1 MTANTANYPHRA
13 IGHRNADR
21 THTDHTINN
30 TNSMTSLPTS
40 QPVQSSAALSTTQ
53 SKISSKTLFNK
64 RPKQRQKPAS
74 PPPNLPQQ
82 KNVLASN
89 ASWRFWLMLMMLISL
104 CVWSSWTLIAQEWTR
119 PLGELFIPSSQLDIA
134 SMATQLHLVAT
145 SIVALLAGG
154 LLGVVSILL
163 QQLVKNPLASDTT
176 LGVGVGAQLAMLIVT
191 LFLPSLAIYGGI
203 YVAFVGAI
211 ISMGLVFALSAPSRF
226 NPLILILA
234 GLVVNILLA
243 AVANVLVLFFAER
256 SNGMLSWAAGFLA
269 QNSWHTSVMLAITA
283 MVMTVVCLPL
293 LKPLTLMSLDDMQA
307 KRLGVPINAIR
318 AIVVLI
324 VAIVTAL
331 VVSEVGLIGFIGLG
345 AASLVNALG
354 VSSISKRL
362 VAAFCLGALLLW
374 LTSNLALLLE
384 PILSMQIPAGAMTGI
399 LGAPL
404 IIWLILRQRHERI
417 ETVTP
422 MLTGTHTPVVLWR
435 WGVGVMVMI
444 VLACLFVQDLSGWG
458 LSTEWAITQQYRL
471 PRSLSAAATGL
482 MLAVAG
488 VLLQTLTRNPMASPE
503 VLGVSSGAALGV
515 ILGFLLLPSLG
526 LSAGSGTLLM
536 SGLTGAIAVLL
547 LIVWLARRVSSG
559 YLLLVGIGIAA
570 MMDGVMHMVKLSGDP
585 RLEAMLSWLSG
596 TTYSAQPSTVWYL
609 IGIALVL
616 FVLSLLF
623 IKPLR
628 VLGLG
633 SGVARTL
640 GVAVT
645 PVTIALLALVAA
657 LSTVSTLAVGPLS
670 FIGLMVPHLATSLGA
685 VRLER
690 QLPLAA
696 LLGAGVMVLADWI
709 GRYVLFPYELPAGTI
724 AAIIGGAYFL
734 WLIRKV
740 PVAVS
745 R

>member
-1 MTANTANYPHRA
+1 MTINTAA
-13 IGHRNADR
+13 Q
-21 THTDHTINN
+21 THHSHTNNITDYVKP
-30 TNSMTSLPTS
+30 MTSLAASQSPTLKKPS
-40 QPVQSSAALSTTQ
+40 EQH
-53 SKISSKTLFNK
+53 SKLM
-64 RPKQRQKPAS
+64 QKPPNPAPKLPRKS
-74 PPPNLPQQ
+74 PS
-82 KNVLASN
+82 VFADT
-89 ASWRFWLMLMMLISL
+89 WRIWAVMIILVILS
-104 CVWSSWTLIAQEWTR
+104 VWSTWLLINQEWTR
-119 PLGELFIPSSQLDIA
+119 PLSDLFIPSSQLDII
-134 SMATQLHLVAT
+134 SLATQLHIVAT

-191 LFLPSLAIYGGI
+191 LFLPSLAIYGGL
-203 YVAFVGAI
+203 YVAFVGAL
-211 ISMGLVFALSAPSRF
+211 ISMGLVFVLSAPSRF

-243 AVANVLVLFFAER
+243 AIANVLVLFFAER

-269 QNSWHTSVMLAITA
+269 QNSWHTSTMLAITA
-283 MVMTVVCLPL
+283 VVMAVVCLPL
-293 LKPLTLMSLDDMQA
+293 LKPLTLMSLDDSQA
-307 KRLGVPINAIR
+307 KRLGVPINGIR
-318 AIVVLI
+318 ALVVLI
-324 VAIVTAL
+324 VAVVTAL

-354 VSSISKRL
+354 VASISKRL
-362 VAAFCLGALLLW
+362 LAAFVLGALLLW
-374 LTSNLALLLE
+374 LTSNVALLLE
-384 PILSMQIPAGAMTGI
+384 PILNMQIPAGAMTGI

-404 IIWLILRQRHERI
+404 IIWLILRQRRERI

-422 MLTGTHTPVVLWR
+422 MLTGKHAPVAWWR
-435 WGVGVMVMI
+435 WGIGVVMI
-444 VLACLFVQDLSGWG
+444 IMLACVFVQDVSGWG
-458 LSTEWAITQQYRL
+458 LSTDWAITQQYRL

-482 MLAVAG
+482 MLAIAG

-526 LSAGSGTLLM
+526 LSAGSGTLLI
-536 SGLTGAIAVLL
+536 SGLSGAMAVLL
-547 LIVWLARRVSSG
+547 LVIWLARKVSSG

-609 IGIALVL
+609 IGIALIL
-616 FVLSLLF
+616 FTLSLLL

-633 SGVARTL
+633 TGVARNL

-657 LSTVSTLAVGPLS
+657 LSTASTLAVGPLS

-696 LLGAGVMVLADWI
+696 LLGAGVMVIADWI
-709 GRYVLFPYELPAGTI
+709 GRYVIFPYELPAGTI

-745 R
+745 G

>member
-1 MTANTANYPHRA
+1 MSA
-13 IGHRNADR
+13 NAD
-21 THTDHTINN
+21 THNNHNNHINN
-30 TNSMTSLPTS
+30 NTDSAHTMTSASEIVTTPKPLSSSSSLTS
-40 QPVQSSAALSTTQ
+40 SKQSSLPPNQPNPQTSVFASMSWRLWVMLIGLAALS
-53 SKISSKTLFNK
+53 L
-64 RPKQRQKPAS
+64 
-74 PPPNLPQQ
+74 
-82 KNVLASN
+82 
-89 ASWRFWLMLMMLISL
+89 
-104 CVWSSWTLIAQEWTR
+104 WSSWVLLDQQWTG
-119 PLGELFIPSSQLDIA
+119 PISDLLLPSAQLDIA

-191 LFLPSLAIYGGI
+191 LFLPSLAIYGGL
-203 YVAFVGAI
+203 YVAFVGAL

-269 QNSWHTSVMLAITA
+269 QNSWHTSTMLAITA
-283 MVMTVVCLPL
+283 VVMALVCLPL
-293 LKPLTLMSLDDMQA
+293 LKPLTLMSLDDLQA
-307 KRLGVPINAIR
+307 KRLGVPINGIR
-318 AIVVLI
+318 ALVVLI
-324 VAIVTAL
+324 VATVTAL
-331 VVSEVGLIGFIGLG
+331 VISEVGLIGFIGLG

-354 VSSISKRL
+354 ISSISKRL
-362 VAAFCLGALLLW
+362 AAAFALGALLLW
-374 LTSNLALLLE
+374 LTSNVALLLE
-384 PILSMQIPAGAMTGI
+384 PILDMQIPAGALTGI

-404 IIWLILRQRHERI
+404 IIWLILRQRRERI

-422 MLTGTHTPVVLWR
+422 MLTGKHTSIAFWR
-435 WGVGVMVMI
+435 WGIGVLALIM
-444 VLACLFVQDLSGWG
+444 LACLFVQDVNGWG
-458 LSTEWAITQQYRL
+458 LSTDWVITQQYRL

-482 MLAVAG
+482 MLAIAG

-526 LSAGSGTLLM
+526 LSAGAGTLLI
-536 SGLTGAIAVLL
+536 SGLSGAMAVLL
-547 LIVWLARRVSSG
+547 LIIWLARKVSSG

-609 IGIALVL
+609 IAIALIL
-616 FVLSLLF
+616 FALSLLI

-633 SGVARTL
+633 TGIARNL

-645 PVTIALLALVAA
+645 PVTLALLVLVAA
-657 LSTVSTLAVGPLS
+657 LSTASTLAVGPLS

-696 LLGAGVMVLADWI
+696 LLGAGMMVIADWI
-709 GRYVLFPYELPAGTI
+709 GRYVIFPYELPAGTI
-724 AAIIGGAYFL
+724 AAIIGGGYFL

>member
-1 MTANTANYPHRA
+1 MTVNTTNHPHRTTD
-13 IGHRNADR
+13 HCNADY
-21 THTDHTINN
+21 TNTDNTISN

-40 QPVQSSAALSTTQ
+40 QPVQSSAALSTTL
-53 SKISSKTLFNK
+53 SKTHSNK
-64 RPKQRQKPAS
+64 RSNQRGQSDS
-74 PPPNLPQQ
+74 PPPNLPRQ

-89 ASWRFWLMLMMLISL
+89 ASWRFWLMLIMLISL
-104 CVWSSWTLIAQEWTR
+104 CVWSGWALIAQEWTR
-119 PLGELFIPSSQLDIA
+119 PISELFLPSSQLDIA
-134 SMATQLHLVAT
+134 SMATQLHIVAT

-269 QNSWHTSVMLAITA
+269 QNSWHTSVMLAMTA
-283 MVMTVVCLPL
+283 IVMTVLCLPL

-307 KRLGVPINAIR
+307 KRLGVPINGIR

-384 PILSMQIPAGAMTGI
+384 PILGMQIPAGAMTGI

-444 VLACLFVQDLSGWG
+444 VLACLFIQDLSGWG

-515 ILGFLLLPSLG
+515 ILGFLVLPSLG
-526 LSAGSGTLLM
+526 LSAGSGTLLI
-536 SGLTGAIAVLL
+536 SGLSGAIAVLL
-547 LIVWLARRVSSG
+547 LIIWLARRVSSG

-585 RLEAMLSWLSG
+585 RLQAMLSWLSG
-596 TTYSAQPSTVWYL
+596 TTYSAQSSTVWYL

-616 FVLSLLF
+616 FVLSLLL

-685 VRLER
+685 VKLER

-709 GRYVLFPYELPAGTI
+709 GRYVIFPYELPAGTV

-740 PVAVS
+740 PIAVS

>member
-1 MTANTANYPHRA
+1 MTINTAA
-13 IGHRNADR
+13 Q
-21 THTDHTINN
+21 THHSHTNNITDYVKP
-30 TNSMTSLPTS
+30 MTSLAASQSPTLKKPS
-40 QPVQSSAALSTTQ
+40 EQH
-53 SKISSKTLFNK
+53 SKLM
-64 RPKQRQKPAS
+64 QKPPNPAPKLPRKS
-74 PPPNLPQQ
+74 PS
-82 KNVLASN
+82 VFADT
-89 ASWRFWLMLMMLISL
+89 WRIWAVMIILVILS
-104 CVWSSWTLIAQEWTR
+104 VWSTWLLINQEWTR
-119 PLGELFIPSSQLDIA
+119 PLSDLFIPSSQLDII
-134 SMATQLHLVAT
+134 SLATQLHIVAT

-191 LFLPSLAIYGGI
+191 LFLPSLAIYGGL
-203 YVAFVGAI
+203 YVAFVGAL
-211 ISMGLVFALSAPSRF
+211 ISMGLVFVLSAPSRF

-269 QNSWHTSVMLAITA
+269 QNSWHTSTMLAITA
-283 MVMTVVCLPL
+283 VVMAVVCLPL
-293 LKPLTLMSLDDMQA
+293 LKPLTLMSLDDSQA
-307 KRLGVPINAIR
+307 KRLGVPINGIR
-318 AIVVLI
+318 ALVVLI
-324 VAIVTAL
+324 VAVVTAL

-354 VSSISKRL
+354 VASISKRL
-362 VAAFCLGALLLW
+362 LAAFVLGALLLW
-374 LTSNLALLLE
+374 LTSNVALLLE
-384 PILSMQIPAGAMTGI
+384 PILNMQIPAGAMTGI

-404 IIWLILRQRHERI
+404 IIWLILRQRRERI

-422 MLTGTHTPVVLWR
+422 MLTGKHAPVAWWR
-435 WGVGVMVMI
+435 WGLGVVMI
-444 VLACLFVQDLSGWG
+444 IIVACVFVQDVSGWG
-458 LSTEWAITQQYRL
+458 LSTDWAITQQYRL

-482 MLAVAG
+482 MLAIAG

-526 LSAGSGTLLM
+526 LSAGAGTLLI
-536 SGLTGAIAVLL
+536 SGLSGAMAVLL
-547 LIVWLARRVSSG
+547 LVIWLARKVSSG

-609 IGIALVL
+609 IGIALIL
-616 FVLSLLF
+616 FALSLLL

-633 SGVARTL
+633 TGVARNL

-645 PVTIALLALVAA
+645 PVTLALLVLVAA
-657 LSTVSTLAVGPLS
+657 LSTASTLAVGPLS

-696 LLGAGVMVLADWI
+696 LLGAGVMVIADWI
-709 GRYVLFPYELPAGTI
+709 GRYVIFPYELPAGTI

-745 R
+745 E

>member
-1 MTANTANYPHRA
+1 MIIHTNHTSSASNTHSANSLSSTSSSHTATVMSSSPKPPPH
-13 IGHRNADR
+13 
-21 THTDHTINN
+21 
-30 TNSMTSLPTS
+30 PS
-40 QPVQSSAALSTTQ
+40 QPPSSVV
-53 SKISSKTLFNK
+53 SS
-64 RPKQRQKPAS
+64 
-74 PPPNLPQQ
+74 
-82 KNVLASN
+82 
-89 ASWRFWLMLMMLISL
+89 ASWRLWVIFIGLVVLSACSGWALLER
-104 CVWSSWTLIAQEWTR
+104 EWTR
-119 PLGELFIPSSQLDIA
+119 PLSELFLPSLQLDIA

-145 SIVALLAGG
+145 SVVALLAGG

-176 LGVGVGAQLAMLIVT
+176 LGVGIGAQLAMLIVT
-191 LFLPSLAIYGGI
+191 LFLPSLAIYGGL

-211 ISMGLVFALSAPSRF
+211 MSMGLVFALSAPSRF

-269 QNSWHTSVMLAITA
+269 QSSWDSSRALMTTATLAAIA
-283 MVMTVVCLPL
+283 CLPL
-293 LKPLTLMSLDDMQA
+293 LKPLTLMSLDDSQA
-307 KRLGVPINAIR
+307 KRLGVPINGIR
-318 AIVVLI
+318 ALVVVI
-324 VAIVTAL
+324 VAVVTAL
-331 VVSEVGLIGFIGLG
+331 VISEVGLIGFIGLG

-354 VSSISKRL
+354 ISSIGKRL
-362 VAAFCLGALLLW
+362 VTAFGLGALLLL
-374 LTSNLALLLE
+374 LTSNVALLLE
-384 PILSMQIPAGAMTGI
+384 PILGMQIPAGAMTGI

-404 IIWLILRQRHERI
+404 IIWLILRQRRDRI

-422 MLTGTHTPVVLWR
+422 MMSGQNKTVVFWR
-435 WGVGVMVMI
+435 WSVGVIITIM
-444 VLACLFVQDLSGWG
+444 LACLFVQDINGWG
-458 LSTEWAITQQYRL
+458 ISTDWALTQQYRL

-526 LSAGSGTLLM
+526 LSAGAGTLLI
-536 SGLTGAIAVLL
+536 SGLSGAMAVLL
-547 LIVWLARRVSSG
+547 LIMWLARRVSSG

-609 IGIALVL
+609 MGIALIL
-616 FVLSLLF
+616 LVLSLL
-623 IKPLR
+623 IVKPLR

-633 SGVARTL
+633 TGVARNL

-645 PVTIALLALVAA
+645 PVTLSLLALVAA
-657 LSTVSTLAVGPLS
+657 LSTASTLAVGPLS

-685 VRLER
+685 VKLER
-690 QLPLAA
+690 QLLLAA
-696 LLGAGVMVLADWI
+696 LLGAGVMVMADWI
-709 GRYVLFPYELPAGTI
+709 GRYVMFPYELPAGTV
-724 AAIIGGAYFL
+724 AAIIGGGYFL

-740 PVAVS
+740 PTTPNG
-745 R
+745 

>member
-1 MTANTANYPHRA
+1 MTVNTSNHT
-13 IGHRNADR
+13 HNA
-21 THTDHTINN
+21 TSINN
-30 TNSMTSLPTS
+30 TYADTTNNANSMTSLSSQSVSSSETS
-40 QPVQSSAALSTTQ
+40 
-53 SKISSKTLFNK
+53 SKISSRTLSK
-64 RPKQRQKPAS
+64 SGSKQNQKPAS
-74 PPPNLPQQ
+74 PTPPQQ
-82 KNVLASN
+82 KKALFSAT
-89 ASWRFWLMLMMLISL
+89 SWRLWAMLILLIGLSI
-104 CVWSSWTLIAQEWTR
+104 WSGWALIAQEWTR
-119 PLGELFIPSSQLDIA
+119 PISDLFLPSSQLDIA

-176 LGVGVGAQLAMLIVT
+176 LGVGVGAQLAILIVT

-211 ISMGLVFALSAPSRF
+211 ISMGLVFALSVPSRF

-269 QNSWHTSVMLAITA
+269 QNSWHTSAILAMTA
-283 MVMTVVCLPL
+283 VVMTVVCLPL

-307 KRLGVPINAIR
+307 KRLGVPINGIR

-354 VSSISKRL
+354 ISSISKRL

-374 LTSNLALLLE
+374 LTSNVALLLE

-404 IIWLILRQRHERI
+404 IIWLILRQRRERI

-435 WGVGVMVMI
+435 WDIGVVVMI
-444 VLACLFVQDLSGWG
+444 LFACLFVQDLSGWG
-458 LSTEWAITQQYRL
+458 LSTDWAITQQYRL

-526 LSAGSGTLLM
+526 LSAGSGTLLV
-536 SGLTGAIAVLL
+536 SGLSGAIAVLL
-547 LIVWLARRVSSG
+547 LIIWLARRVSSG

-570 MMDGVMHMVKLSGDP
+570 MMDGVMHMVKLSGAP

-616 FVLSLLF
+616 FILSLLL

-633 SGVARTL
+633 SGVARNL

-657 LSTVSTLAVGPLS
+657 LSTASTLAVGPLS

-709 GRYVLFPYELPAGTI
+709 GRYVIFPYELPAGTV
-724 AAIIGGAYFL
+724 AAIIGGGYFL

-740 PVAVS
+740 PVTVS

>member
-1 MTANTANYPHRA
+1 MTTNTAAQTRHPHA
-13 IGHRNADR
+13 
-21 THTDHTINN
+21 NN
-30 TNSMTSLPTS
+30 TTDYVKPMTSLAASQSPTLKA
-40 QPVQSSAALSTTQ
+40 SSEQ
-53 SKISSKTLFNK
+53 HSKLA
-64 RPKQRQKPAS
+64 QKPPNPAPN
-74 PPPNLPQQ
+74 PPRQQ
-82 KNVLASN
+82 PAVFADTWRIWAVMIILVVLS
-89 ASWRFWLMLMMLISL
+89 
-104 CVWSSWTLIAQEWTR
+104 VWSTWALIAQEWTR
-119 PLGELFIPSSQLDIA
+119 PISDLFIPSSQLDII
-134 SMATQLHLVAT
+134 SLATQLHIVAT

-191 LFLPSLAIYGGI
+191 LFLPSLAIYGGL
-203 YVAFVGAI
+203 YVAFVGAL
-211 ISMGLVFALSAPSRF
+211 ISMGLVFVLSAPSRF

-269 QNSWHTSVMLAITA
+269 QNSWHTSTMLAITA
-283 MVMTVVCLPL
+283 VVMVVVCLPL
-293 LKPLTLMSLDDMQA
+293 LKPLTLMSLDDSQA
-307 KRLGVPINAIR
+307 KRLGVPINGIR
-318 AIVVLI
+318 ALVVLI
-324 VAIVTAL
+324 VAVVTAL

-354 VSSISKRL
+354 VASISKRL
-362 VAAFCLGALLLW
+362 LAAFVLGALLLW
-374 LTSNLALLLE
+374 LTSNVALLLE
-384 PILSMQIPAGAMTGI
+384 PILNMQIPAGAMTGI

-404 IIWLILRQRHERI
+404 IIWLILRQRRERI

-422 MLTGTHTPVVLWR
+422 MLTGKHAPVAWWR
-435 WGVGVMVMI
+435 WGIGVVMI
-444 VLACLFVQDLSGWG
+444 IMLACVFVQDVSGWG
-458 LSTEWAITQQYRL
+458 LSTDWAITQQYRL

-482 MLAVAG
+482 MLAIAG

-526 LSAGSGTLLM
+526 LSAGAGTLLI
-536 SGLTGAIAVLL
+536 SGLSGAMAVLL
-547 LIVWLARRVSSG
+547 LVIWLARKVSSG

-609 IGIALVL
+609 IGIALIL
-616 FVLSLLF
+616 FALSLLL

-633 SGVARTL
+633 TGVARNL

-645 PVTIALLALVAA
+645 PVTLALLVLVAA
-657 LSTVSTLAVGPLS
+657 LSTASTLAVGPLS

-696 LLGAGVMVLADWI
+696 LLGAGVMVIADWI
-709 GRYVLFPYELPAGTI
+709 GRYVIFPYELPAGTI

-745 R
+745 G

>member
-1 MTANTANYPHRA
+1 MTIHTNHASSASNTSSANSLSSTSSSHTA
-13 IGHRNADR
+13 
-21 THTDHTINN
+21 TV
-30 TNSMTSLPTS
+30 MTSSPKPPPHPS
-40 QPVQSSAALSTTQ
+40 QPPSSVV
-53 SKISSKTLFNK
+53 SS
-64 RPKQRQKPAS
+64 
-74 PPPNLPQQ
+74 
-82 KNVLASN
+82 
-89 ASWRFWLMLMMLISL
+89 ASWRLWVIFIGLVVLSACSGWALLER
-104 CVWSSWTLIAQEWTR
+104 EWTR
-119 PLGELFIPSSQLDIA
+119 PLSELFLPSLQLDIA

-145 SIVALLAGG
+145 SVVALLAGG

-176 LGVGVGAQLAMLIVT
+176 LGVGIGAQLAMLIVT
-191 LFLPSLAIYGGI
+191 LFLPSLAIYGGL

-211 ISMGLVFALSAPSRF
+211 MSMGLVFALSAPSRF

-269 QNSWHTSVMLAITA
+269 QSSWDSSRALMITA
-283 MVMTVVCLPL
+283 TLAAIACLPL
-293 LKPLTLMSLDDMQA
+293 LKPLTLMSLDDSQA
-307 KRLGVPINAIR
+307 KRLGVPINGIR
-318 AIVVLI
+318 ALVVVI
-324 VAIVTAL
+324 VAVVTAL
-331 VVSEVGLIGFIGLG
+331 VISEVGLIGFIGLG

-354 VSSISKRL
+354 ISSIGKRL
-362 VAAFCLGALLLW
+362 VTAFGLGALLLL
-374 LTSNLALLLE
+374 LTSNVALLLE
-384 PILSMQIPAGAMTGI
+384 PMLGMQIPAGAMTGI

-404 IIWLILRQRHERI
+404 IIWLILRQRRDRI
-417 ETVTP
+417 ETITP
-422 MLTGTHTPVVLWR
+422 MMSGQNKTVVFWR
-435 WGVGVMVMI
+435 WSVGVIITIM
-444 VLACLFVQDLSGWG
+444 LACLFVQDINGWG
-458 LSTEWAITQQYRL
+458 ISTDWALTQQYRL

-526 LSAGSGTLLM
+526 LSAGAGTLLI
-536 SGLTGAIAVLL
+536 SGLSGAMAVLL
-547 LIVWLARRVSSG
+547 LVIWLARRVSSG

-609 IGIALVL
+609 MGIALIL
-616 FVLSLLF
+616 LILSLL
-623 IKPLR
+623 IVKPLR

-633 SGVARTL
+633 TGVARNL

-645 PVTIALLALVAA
+645 PVTLSILALVAA
-657 LSTVSTLAVGPLS
+657 LSTASTLAVGPLS

-685 VRLER
+685 VKLER
-690 QLPLAA
+690 QLLLAA
-696 LLGAGVMVLADWI
+696 LLGAGVMVIADWI
-709 GRYVLFPYELPAGTI
+709 GRYVMFPYELPAGTV
-724 AAIIGGAYFL
+724 AAIIGGGYFL

-740 PVAVS
+740 PTIANG
-745 R
+745 

>member
-1 MTANTANYPHRA
+1 M
-13 IGHRNADR
+13 
-21 THTDHTINN
+21 
-30 TNSMTSLPTS
+30 
-40 QPVQSSAALSTTQ
+40 
-53 SKISSKTLFNK
+53 
-64 RPKQRQKPAS
+64 
-74 PPPNLPQQ
+74 
-82 KNVLASN
+82 
-89 ASWRFWLMLMMLISL
+89 
-104 CVWSSWTLIAQEWTR
+104 
-119 PLGELFIPSSQLDIA
+119 
-134 SMATQLHLVAT
+134 
-145 SIVALLAGG
+145 
-154 LLGVVSILL
+154 
-163 QQLVKNPLASDTT
+163 
-176 LGVGVGAQLAMLIVT
+176 
-191 LFLPSLAIYGGI
+191 AIYGGI

-226 NPLILILA
+226 NFLILILA

-283 MVMTVVCLPL
+283 IVMTVLCLPL

-307 KRLGVPINAIR
+307 KRLGVPINGIR

-444 VLACLFVQDLSGWG
+444 VLACLFVQDLSGRG
-458 LSTEWAITQQYRL
+458 LSTDWAITQQYRL

-515 ILGFLLLPSLG
+515 ILGFLVLPSLG
-526 LSAGSGTLLM
+526 LSAGSGTLLI
-536 SGLTGAIAVLL
+536 SGLSGAIAVLL
-547 LIVWLARRVSSG
+547 LIIWLARRVSSG

-585 RLEAMLSWLSG
+585 RLQAMLSWLSG

-616 FVLSLLF
+616 FVLSLLL

-685 VRLER
+685 VKLDR

-709 GRYVLFPYELPAGTI
+709 GRYVIFPYELPAGTV

-740 PVAVS
+740 PIAVS

>member
-1 MTANTANYPHRA
+1 MSIHTAEHPHNLPADNT
-13 IGHRNADR
+13 
-21 THTDHTINN
+21 TNN
-30 TNSMTSLPTS
+30 VDSMSSLSSPSLSKPLKNTKNLTNPLPPSPESPRPDASTSSGLWRLWSMFIVLL
-40 QPVQSSAALSTTQ
+40 ALS
-53 SKISSKTLFNK
+53 L
-64 RPKQRQKPAS
+64 
-74 PPPNLPQQ
+74 
-82 KNVLASN
+82 
-89 ASWRFWLMLMMLISL
+89 
-104 CVWSSWTLIAQEWTR
+104 WSGWTLIAQEWTR
-119 PLGELFIPSSQLDIA
+119 PIGDLLMPSSQLDIA

-145 SIVALLAGG
+145 SIVAILAGG

-269 QNSWHTSVMLAITA
+269 QNSWHTSTTLSITAVVML
-283 MVMTVVCLPL
+283 VVCLPL
-293 LKPLTLMSLDDMQA
+293 LKPLTLMSLDDLQA
-307 KRLGVPINAIR
+307 KRLGVPINSIR
-318 AIVVLI
+318 ALVVLL

-354 VSSISKRL
+354 ISSISKRL
-362 VAAFCLGALLLW
+362 VVAFVLGALLLW
-374 LTSNLALLLE
+374 LTSNVALLLE
-384 PILSMQIPAGAMTGI
+384 PILDMQIPAGAMTGI

-404 IIWLILRQRHERI
+404 IIWLILRQRREQI

-422 MLTGTHTPVVLWR
+422 MITGKDKPVVLWR
-435 WGVGVMVMI
+435 WGIGVVALI
-444 VLACLFVQDLSGWG
+444 ALACLFVQDINGWVF
-458 LSTEWAITQQYRL
+458 STDWAITQQYRL

-482 MLAVAG
+482 MLAIAG

-526 LSAGSGTLLM
+526 LSAGAGTLLI
-536 SGLTGAIAVLL
+536 SGLSGAMAVLL
-547 LIVWLARRVSSG
+547 LVIWLARRVSSG

-570 MMDGVMHMVKLSGDP
+570 MMDGVMHMVKISGDP

-609 IGIALVL
+609 IAIAFIL
-616 FVLSLLF
+616 FALSLLV

-628 VLGLG
+628 ILGLG
-633 SGVARTL
+633 TGVARNL
-640 GVAVT
+640 GVAVK
-645 PVTIALLALVAA
+645 PVTLALLVLVAA
-657 LSTVSTLAVGPLS
+657 LSTASTLAVGPLS

-685 VRLER
+685 IKIER

-696 LLGAGVMVLADWI
+696 LLGAGVMVIADWI
-709 GRYVLFPYELPAGTI
+709 GRYVIFPYELPAGTV

-740 PVAVS
+740 PVSAS
-745 R
+745 

>member
-1 MTANTANYPHRA
+1 MSIKTTDKTDNTV
-13 IGHRNADR
+13 AD
-21 THTDHTINN
+21 N
-30 TNSMTSLPTS
+30 TNNSIDATP
-40 QPVQSSAALSTTQ
+40 SSSHG
-53 SKISSKTLFNK
+53 SKKHGSKNLV
-64 RPKQRQKPAS
+64 AS
-74 PPPNLPQQ
+74 E
-82 KNVLASN
+82 
-89 ASWRFWLMLMMLISL
+89 SWRFWAMFIVLVLLSVWSGWVLIS
-104 CVWSSWTLIAQEWTR
+104 QEWTR
-119 PLGELFIPSSQLDIA
+119 PLADLLMPSSQLDIA
-134 SMATQLHLVAT
+134 SMAMQLHLVAT
-145 SIVALLAGG
+145 AVVALLAGG

-176 LGVGVGAQLAMLIVT
+176 LGVGVGAQLALLVVT

-211 ISMGLVFALSAPSRF
+211 MSMGLVFALSAPSRF

-243 AVANVLVLFFAER
+243 AVANVMILFFAER
-256 SNGMLSWAAGFLA
+256 SNGIFSWAAGFLS
-269 QNSWHTSVMLAITA
+269 QNSWHTSIALLIAAAVMA
-283 MVMTVVCLPL
+283 MVCLPL
-293 LKPLTLMSLDDMQA
+293 LKPLTLMSLDDAQA
-307 KRLGVPINAIR
+307 KRLGVPINGIR
-318 AIVVLI
+318 GLVVL
-324 VAIVTAL
+324 VAAVVTAL
-331 VVSEVGLIGFIGLG
+331 VVSEVGLIGFIGLA

-354 VSSISKRL
+354 ISAIGKRL
-362 VAAFCLGALLLW
+362 IVAFVLGALLLL
-374 LTSNLALLLE
+374 LTSNVALLLE
-384 PILSMQIPAGAMTGI
+384 PILNMQIPAGAMTGI

-404 IIWLILRQRHERI
+404 IIWLILRQRRERI
-417 ETVTP
+417 EAVTP
-422 MLTGTHTPVVLWR
+422 MVAGKDSNIALWR
-435 WGVGVMVMI
+435 WGVGVASI
-444 VLACLFVQDLSGWG
+444 ILLACLFVQDINGWR
-458 LSTEWAITQQYRL
+458 LSTDWALTQQYRL

-515 ILGFLLLPSLG
+515 ILGFILLPALG
-526 LSAGSGTLLM
+526 LSAGAGTLLI
-536 SGLTGAIAVLL
+536 SGLSGAMAVLL
-547 LIVWLARRVSSG
+547 LIVWLARKVSSG

-609 IGIALVL
+609 IGIAIIL
-616 FVLSLLF
+616 FVVSLLLL
-623 IKPLR
+623 KPLR

-633 SGVARTL
+633 TGVARNL

-645 PVTIALLALVAA
+645 PVTFGILVLVAA
-657 LSTVSTLAVGPLS
+657 LSTASTLAVGPLS
-670 FIGLMVPHLATSLGA
+670 FIGLMVPHLASSLGA
-685 VRLER
+685 IKLER

-696 LLGAGVMVLADWI
+696 LLGAGMMVLADWV
-709 GRYVLFPYELPAGTI
+709 GRYVIFPYELPAGTV

-740 PVAVS
+740 PTAAS

>member
-1 MTANTANYPHRA
+1 MSANTTNH
-13 IGHRNADR
+13 
-21 THTDHTINN
+21 INSN
-30 TNSMTSLPTS
+30 IDNNVDSVHAMTSPSQTETVANSPSSLSASTLSKHASPQLPNRPKPDVTS
-40 QPVQSSAALSTTQ
+40 SSNIPWRLWVTFIGLIALSG
-53 SKISSKTLFNK
+53 
-64 RPKQRQKPAS
+64 
-74 PPPNLPQQ
+74 
-82 KNVLASN
+82 
-89 ASWRFWLMLMMLISL
+89 
-104 CVWSSWTLIAQEWTR
+104 WSGWALLDRDWTR
-119 PLGELFIPSSQLDIA
+119 PISELFLPSLQLDIA

-145 SIVALLAGG
+145 SVVALLAGG

-191 LFLPSLAIYGGI
+191 LFLPSLAIYGGL
-203 YVAFVGAI
+203 YVAFVGAV

-269 QNSWHTSVMLAITA
+269 QSSWDTSYALMTTAVLAML
-283 MVMTVVCLPL
+283 VCLPL
-293 LKPLTLMSLDDMQA
+293 LKPLTLMSLDDSQA
-307 KRLGVPINAIR
+307 RRLGVPINGIR
-318 AIVVLI
+318 ALVVLV
-324 VAIVTAL
+324 VAVVTAL
-331 VVSEVGLIGFIGLG
+331 VISEVGLIGFIGLG

-354 VSSISKRL
+354 ISSIGKRL
-362 VAAFCLGALLLW
+362 TTAFGLGALLLL
-374 LTSNLALLLE
+374 LTSNVALLLE
-384 PILSMQIPAGAMTGI
+384 PILDMQIPAGAMTGI

-404 IIWLILRQRHERI
+404 IIWLILRQRRARI

-422 MLTGTHTPVVLWR
+422 MTTGQNTSIIFWQ
-435 WGVGVMVMI
+435 WGFGVIAVI
-444 VLACLFVQDLSGWG
+444 VAACLFVQDINGWG
-458 LSTEWAITQQYRL
+458 LSTDWALTQQYRL

-526 LSAGSGTLLM
+526 LSAGAGTLLI
-536 SGLTGAIAVLL
+536 SGLSGAMAVLL
-547 LIVWLARRVSSG
+547 LVIWLARRVSSG

-609 IGIALVL
+609 IGIAIILLVL
-616 FVLSLLF
+616 SVLI

-633 SGVARTL
+633 AGVARNL

-645 PVTIALLALVAA
+645 PVTLSLLVLVAA
-657 LSTVSTLAVGPLS
+657 LSTASTLAVGPLS
-670 FIGLMVPHLATSLGA
+670 FVGLMVPHLATSLGA
-685 VRLER
+685 VKLER

-696 LLGAGVMVLADWI
+696 LLGAGVMVIADWI
-709 GRYVLFPYELPAGTI
+709 GRYVIFPYELPAGTV
-724 AAIIGGAYFL
+724 AAIIGGGYFL

-740 PVAVS
+740 PAS
-745 R
+745 ANR

>member
-1 MTANTANYPHRA
+1 MTVNTTNHPHR
-13 IGHRNADR
+13 
-21 THTDHTINN
+21 TTDHCSADYTNTDNTISN

-40 QPVQSSAALSTTQ
+40 QPVQSSAALSTTL
-53 SKISSKTLFNK
+53 SKTHSNK
-64 RPKQRQKPAS
+64 RSNQRGQSDS
-74 PPPNLPQQ
+74 PPPNLPRQ

-89 ASWRFWLMLMMLISL
+89 ASWRFWLMLIMLISL
-104 CVWSSWTLIAQEWTR
+104 CVWSGWALIAQEWTR
-119 PLGELFIPSSQLDIA
+119 PISELFLPSSQLDIA
-134 SMATQLHLVAT
+134 SMATQLHIVAT

-283 MVMTVVCLPL
+283 IVMTVLCLPL

-307 KRLGVPINAIR
+307 KRLGVPINGIR

-354 VSSISKRL
+354 GSSISKRL

-458 LSTEWAITQQYRL
+458 LSTDWAITQQYRL

-515 ILGFLLLPSLG
+515 ILGFLVLPSLG
-526 LSAGSGTLLM
+526 LSAGSGTLLI
-536 SGLTGAIAVLL
+536 SGLSGAIAVLL
-547 LIVWLARRVSSG
+547 LIIWLARRVSSG

-585 RLEAMLSWLSG
+585 RLQAMLSWLSG

-616 FVLSLLF
+616 FVLSLLL

-685 VRLER
+685 VKLDR

-709 GRYVLFPYELPAGTI
+709 GRYVIFPYELPAGTV

-740 PVAVS
+740 PIAVS

>member
-1 MTANTANYPHRA
+1 MSIHTAEHPHNLPADNT
-13 IGHRNADR
+13 
-21 THTDHTINN
+21 TNN
-30 TNSMTSLPTS
+30 VDSMSSLSSPSLSKPLKNTKNLTNPLPPSPESPRPDASTSSGLWRLWSMFIVLL
-40 QPVQSSAALSTTQ
+40 ALS
-53 SKISSKTLFNK
+53 L
-64 RPKQRQKPAS
+64 
-74 PPPNLPQQ
+74 
-82 KNVLASN
+82 
-89 ASWRFWLMLMMLISL
+89 
-104 CVWSSWTLIAQEWTR
+104 WSGWTLIAQEWTR
-119 PLGELFIPSSQLDIA
+119 PIGDLLMPSSQLDIA

-145 SIVALLAGG
+145 SIVAILAGG

-269 QNSWHTSVMLAITA
+269 QNSWHTSTTLSITAVVML
-283 MVMTVVCLPL
+283 VVCLPL
-293 LKPLTLMSLDDMQA
+293 LKPLTLMSLDDLQA
-307 KRLGVPINAIR
+307 KRLGVPINSIR
-318 AIVVLI
+318 ALVVLL

-354 VSSISKRL
+354 ISSISKRL
-362 VAAFCLGALLLW
+362 VIAFVLGALLLW
-374 LTSNLALLLE
+374 LTSNVALLLE
-384 PILSMQIPAGAMTGI
+384 PILDMQIPAGAMTGI

-404 IIWLILRQRHERI
+404 IIWLILRQRREQI

-422 MLTGTHTPVVLWR
+422 MITGKDKPVVLWR
-435 WGVGVMVMI
+435 WGIGVVALI
-444 VLACLFVQDLSGWG
+444 ALACLFVQDINGWVF
-458 LSTEWAITQQYRL
+458 STDWAITQQYRL

-482 MLAVAG
+482 MLAIAG

-526 LSAGSGTLLM
+526 LSAGAGTLLI
-536 SGLTGAIAVLL
+536 SGLSGAMAVLL
-547 LIVWLARRVSSG
+547 LVIWLARRVSSG

-570 MMDGVMHMVKLSGDP
+570 MMDGVMHMVKISGDP

-609 IGIALVL
+609 IAIAFIL
-616 FVLSLLF
+616 FALSLLV

-628 VLGLG
+628 ILGLG
-633 SGVARTL
+633 TGVARNL
-640 GVAVT
+640 GVAVKPMT
-645 PVTIALLALVAA
+645 LALLVLVAA
-657 LSTVSTLAVGPLS
+657 LSTASTLAVGPLS

-685 VRLER
+685 IKIER

-696 LLGAGVMVLADWI
+696 LLGAGVMVIADWI
-709 GRYVLFPYELPAGTI
+709 GRYVIFPYELPAGTV

-740 PVAVS
+740 PVSAS
-745 R
+745 

>member
-1 MTANTANYPHRA
+1 MTANT
-13 IGHRNADR
+13 
-21 THTDHTINN
+21 N
-30 TNSMTSLPTS
+30 TNINTSQTHHTPANNMTNNAKPMTSLSVS
-40 QPVQSSAALSTTQ
+40 QSVDI
-53 SKISSKTLFNK
+53 SKHPAS
-64 RPKQRQKPAS
+64 PKQKTPS
-74 PPPNLPQQ
+74 PPPNSPQQ
-82 KNVLASN
+82 QSTRLA
-89 ASWRFWLMLMMLISL
+89 ATSWRLWAMLITLVSL
-104 CVWSSWTLIAQEWTR
+104 SLWSSWALINQEWTR
-119 PLGELFIPSSQLDIA
+119 PIGDLFLPSAQLDIA
-134 SMATQLHLVAT
+134 SMATQLHVVAT
-145 SIVALLAGG
+145 SVVALLAGG

-191 LFLPSLAIYGGI
+191 LFLPILAIYGGI

-269 QNSWHTSVMLAITA
+269 QNSWHTSMMLSITVVVMA
-283 MVMTVVCLPL
+283 VVCLPL
-293 LKPLTLMSLDDMQA
+293 LKPLTLMSLDDSQA
-307 KRLGVPINAIR
+307 KRLGVPINGIR
-318 AIVVLI
+318 ALVVLI
-324 VAIVTAL
+324 VAVVTAL

-345 AASLVNALG
+345 AASVVNALG
-354 VSSISKRL
+354 ISSISKRL
-362 VAAFCLGALLLW
+362 VAAFGLGALLLW

-384 PILSMQIPAGAMTGI
+384 PVLNIQIPAGAMTGI

-404 IIWLILRQRHERI
+404 IIWLILRQRRERI

-422 MLTGTHTPVVLWR
+422 ILTGTHTPVAFWR
-435 WGVGVMVMI
+435 WGLGVIVMI
-444 VLACLFVQDLSGWG
+444 ILACLFVQDVNGWG
-458 LSTEWAITQQYRL
+458 LSTDWAITEQYRL

-536 SGLTGAIAVLL
+536 SGLSGAIAVLL

-609 IGIALVL
+609 MGIALIL
-616 FVLSLLF
+616 LTLSLLL

-633 SGVARTL
+633 TGVARNL

-657 LSTVSTLAVGPLS
+657 LSTASTLAVGPLS

-709 GRYVLFPYELPAGTI
+709 GRYVIFPYELPAGTI

>member
-1 MTANTANYPHRA
+1 MTTNTAAQTRHPHA
-13 IGHRNADR
+13 
-21 THTDHTINN
+21 NN
-30 TNSMTSLPTS
+30 TTDYVKPMTSLAASQSPTLKT
-40 QPVQSSAALSTTQ
+40 SSEPH
-53 SKISSKTLFNK
+53 SKLA
-64 RPKQRQKPAS
+64 QKPTNPAPN
-74 PPPNLPQQ
+74 PPRQQ
-82 KNVLASN
+82 PAVFADTWRIWAVMIILVVLS
-89 ASWRFWLMLMMLISL
+89 
-104 CVWSSWTLIAQEWTR
+104 VWSTWALIAQEWTR
-119 PLGELFIPSSQLDIA
+119 PISDLFIPSSQLDI
-134 SMATQLHLVAT
+134 SSLATQLHIVAT

-203 YVAFVGAI
+203 YVAFIGAI

-269 QNSWHTSVMLAITA
+269 QNSWHTSMMLSITA
-283 MVMTVVCLPL
+283 VVMAVVCLPL
-293 LKPLTLMSLDDMQA
+293 LKPLTLMSLDDSQA
-307 KRLGVPINAIR
+307 KRLGVPINGIR
-318 AIVVLI
+318 ALVVLI
-324 VAIVTAL
+324 VAVVTAL

-354 VSSISKRL
+354 VASISKRL
-362 VAAFCLGALLLW
+362 LAAFVLGALLLW
-374 LTSNLALLLE
+374 LTSNVALLLE
-384 PILSMQIPAGAMTGI
+384 PILNMQIPAGAMTGI

-404 IIWLILRQRHERI
+404 IIWLILRQRRERI

-422 MLTGTHTPVVLWR
+422 MLTGKHAPVAWWR
-435 WGVGVMVMI
+435 WGLGVVLI
-444 VLACLFVQDLSGWG
+444 IILACLFVQDVNGWG
-458 LSTEWAITQQYRL
+458 LSTDWAITQQYRL

-482 MLAVAG
+482 MLAIAG

-526 LSAGSGTLLM
+526 LSAGSGTLLI
-536 SGLTGAIAVLL
+536 SGLSGAMAVLL
-547 LIVWLARRVSSG
+547 LVIWLARRVSSG

-609 IGIALVL
+609 IGIALIL
-616 FVLSLLF
+616 FALSLLL
-623 IKPLR
+623 IKPLK

-633 SGVARTL
+633 TGVARNL

-657 LSTVSTLAVGPLS
+657 LSTASTLAVGPLS

-696 LLGAGVMVLADWI
+696 LLGAGVMVIADWI
-709 GRYVLFPYELPAGTI
+709 GRYVIFPYELPAGTI

-745 R
+745 G

>member
-1 MTANTANYPHRA
+1 MT
-13 IGHRNADR
+13 I
-21 THTDHTINN
+21 HTDTSTN
-30 TNSMTSLPTS
+30 TNSTNTNNSTNAMTSASRSYSAITS
-40 QPVQSSAALSTTQ
+40 
-53 SKISSKTLFNK
+53 SSK
-64 RPKQRQKPAS
+64 
-74 PPPNLPQQ
+74 PPPSRPDISL
-82 KNVLASN
+82 LTIT
-89 ASWRFWLMLMMLISL
+89 SWRLWITFIGLMVLS
-104 CVWSSWTLIAQEWTR
+104 VWSGWTLLDQEWTR
-119 PLGELFIPSSQLDIA
+119 PISELFLPSSQLDIT

-269 QNSWHTSVMLAITA
+269 QSSWDTSQILVVTAIL
-283 MVMTVVCLPL
+283 MTIVSLPL
-293 LKPLTLMSLDDMQA
+293 LKPLTLMSLDDSQA
-307 KRLGVPINAIR
+307 RRLGVPINGIR
-318 AIVVLI
+318 ALVVLI
-324 VAIVTAL
+324 VAMVTAL
-331 VVSEVGLIGFIGLG
+331 VISEVGLIGFIGLG

-354 VSSISKRL
+354 ISSIGKRL
-362 VAAFCLGALLLW
+362 VAAFGLGALLLL
-374 LTSNLALLLE
+374 LTSNVALLLE
-384 PILSMQIPAGAMTGI
+384 PILGMQIPAGAMTGI

-404 IIWLILRQRHERI
+404 IIWLILRQRRERI

-422 MLTGTHTPVVLWR
+422 MMSGQNKTVVFWR
-435 WGVGVMVMI
+435 WSVGVIITIM
-444 VLACLFVQDLSGWG
+444 LACLFVQDINGWG
-458 LSTEWAITQQYRL
+458 FSTDWALTQQYRL

-526 LSAGSGTLLM
+526 LSAGAGTLLV
-536 SGLTGAIAVLL
+536 SGLSGAMAVLL
-547 LIVWLARRVSSG
+547 LVIWLARRVSSG

-596 TTYSAQPSTVWYL
+596 TTYSAQPNTVWYL
-609 IGIALVL
+609 IGIALIL
-616 FVLSLLF
+616 FVLSLLI

-633 SGVARTL
+633 TGVARNL
-640 GVAVT
+640 GVAIT
-645 PVTIALLALVAA
+645 PVTFSLLVLVAA
-657 LSTVSTLAVGPLS
+657 LSTASTLAVGPLS

-685 VRLER
+685 VKLER

-709 GRYVLFPYELPAGTI
+709 GRYVIFPYELPAGTV
-724 AAIIGGAYFL
+724 AAIIGGGYFL

-740 PVAVS
+740 PTTTKG
-745 R
+745 

>member
-1 MTANTANYPHRA
+1 M
-13 IGHRNADR
+13 
-21 THTDHTINN
+21 TINTIRHGN
-30 TNSMTSLPTS
+30 AVSSSQSSELSQPTS
-40 QPVQSSAALSTTQ
+40 ESKRTLSTR
-53 SKISSKTLFNK
+53 SSLSSQNPSPNPSPNPPSNQAPKTP
-64 RPKQRQKPAS
+64 RPK
-74 PPPNLPQQ
+74 
-82 KNVLASN
+82 N
-89 ASWRFWLMLMMLISL
+89 ASSTASSGRLWVALFILTILSL
-104 CVWSSWTLIAQEWTR
+104 WSAWTLVDQEWTR
-119 PLGELFIPSSQLDIA
+119 PVSDLLMPSAQLDIA
-134 SMATQLHLVAT
+134 SMATQLHIVAT
-145 SIVALLAGG
+145 SVVALLAGG

-191 LFLPSLAIYGGI
+191 LFLPSLAIYGGL
-203 YVAFVGAI
+203 YVAFVGAL
-211 ISMGLVFALSAPSRF
+211 ISMGLVFALAAPSRF

-256 SNGMLSWAAGFLA
+256 SNGMLSWAAGFLV
-269 QNSWHTSVMLAITA
+269 QNSWHTSTMLAITA
-283 MVMTVVCLPL
+283 VVMALVCLPL
-293 LKPLTLMSLDDMQA
+293 LKPLTLMSLDDLQA
-307 KRLGVPINAIR
+307 KRLGVPINGIR
-318 AIVVLI
+318 ALVVLI

-331 VVSEVGLIGFIGLG
+331 VISEVGLIGFIGLG

-354 VSSISKRL
+354 ISSISKRL
-362 VAAFCLGALLLW
+362 AAAFALGALLLW
-374 LTSNLALLLE
+374 LTSNVALLLE
-384 PILSMQIPAGAMTGI
+384 PILNMQIPAGALTGI

-404 IIWLILRQRHERI
+404 IIWLILRQRRERI

-422 MLTGTHTPVVLWR
+422 MLTGKHTSIALWR
-435 WGVGVMVMI
+435 WGITVLALIM
-444 VLACLFVQDLSGWG
+444 LACLFVQDVNGWG
-458 LSTEWAITQQYRL
+458 LSTDWAIAQQYRL
-471 PRSLSAAATGL
+471 PRSLSAAATGI
-482 MLAVAG
+482 MLAIAG

-526 LSAGSGTLLM
+526 LSAGAGTLLI
-536 SGLTGAIAVLL
+536 SGLSGAMTVLL
-547 LIVWLARRVSSG
+547 LIIWLARKVSSG

-609 IGIALVL
+609 IGIALIL
-616 FVLSLLF
+616 FALSLLI

-633 SGVARTL
+633 TGIARNL

-645 PVTIALLALVAA
+645 PVTLALLVLVAA
-657 LSTVSTLAVGPLS
+657 LSTASTLAVGPLS

-696 LLGAGVMVLADWI
+696 LLGAGVMVIADWI
-709 GRYVLFPYELPAGTI
+709 GRYVIFPYELPAGTI

>member
-1 MTANTANYPHRA
+1 MNK
-13 IGHRNADR
+13 
-21 THTDHTINN
+21 
-30 TNSMTSLPTS
+30 
-40 QPVQSSAALSTTQ
+40 TT
-53 SKISSKTLFNK
+53 
-64 RPKQRQKPAS
+64 
-74 PPPNLPQQ
+74 
-82 KNVLASN
+82 
-89 ASWRFWLMLMMLISL
+89 SWRLWVALAFLMVLSL
-104 CVWSSWTLIAQEWTR
+104 WSSWTLIAQEWTR
-119 PLGELFIPSSQLDIA
+119 PIGDLFMPSLQLDIA

-191 LFLPSLAIYGGI
+191 LFVPSLAIYGGV
-203 YVAFVGAI
+203 YVAFVGAL
-211 ISMGLVFALSAPSRF
+211 ISMGLVFALAAPSRF

-243 AVANVLVLFFAER
+243 AVANVLVLFFAAR
-256 SNGMLSWAAGFLA
+256 SNGILSWAAGFLA
-269 QNSWHTSVMLAITA
+269 QNSWHTSVVLAITA
-283 MVMTVVCLPL
+283 AVMTLVCLPL
-293 LKPLTLMSLDDMQA
+293 LKPLTLMSLDDGQA
-307 KRLGVPINAIR
+307 KRLGVPINGIR
-318 AIVVLI
+318 ALVVL
-324 VAIVTAL
+324 VMAIVTAL
-331 VVSEVGLIGFIGLG
+331 VISEVGLISFIGLG

-354 VSSISKRL
+354 ISSIAKRL
-362 VAAFCLGALLLW
+362 IAAFGLGALLLW
-374 LTSNLALLLE
+374 LTSNIALLIE
-384 PILSMQIPAGAMTGI
+384 PILDMQIPAGAMTGI

-404 IIWLILRQRHERI
+404 IIWLILRQRRERI

-422 MLTGTHTPVVLWR
+422 MLAGTRKPVAYGR
-435 WGVGVMVMI
+435 WAAGVVI
-444 VLACLFVQDLSGWG
+444 IITLACLFVQDISGWG
-458 LSTEWAITQQYRL
+458 LSTDWALTAQYRL

-515 ILGFLLLPSLG
+515 ILGFLLLPMLG
-526 LSAGSGTLLM
+526 VTAGAGTLLL
-536 SGLTGAIAVLL
+536 SGLSGAIAVLL
-547 LIVWLARRVSSG
+547 LVIWLARKVSSG

-570 MMDGVMHMVKLSGDP
+570 MMDGVMHLVKLSGDP

-609 IGIALVL
+609 MAIALIL
-616 FVLSLLF
+616 FALSLLI

-633 SGVARTL
+633 TGVARNL

-645 PVTIALLALVAA
+645 PVTLALLILVAA
-657 LSTVSTLAVGPLS
+657 LSTASTLAVGPLS
-670 FIGLMVPHLATSLGA
+670 FVGLMVPHLATSLGA
-685 VRLER
+685 VKLER

-696 LLGAGVMVLADWI
+696 LLGAGVMVIADWI
-709 GRYVLFPYELPAGTI
+709 GRYVIFPYELPAGTV

-740 PVAVS
+740 PAS
-745 R
+745 HY

>member
-1 MTANTANYPHRA
+1 MNK
-13 IGHRNADR
+13 
-21 THTDHTINN
+21 
-30 TNSMTSLPTS
+30 
-40 QPVQSSAALSTTQ
+40 TT
-53 SKISSKTLFNK
+53 
-64 RPKQRQKPAS
+64 
-74 PPPNLPQQ
+74 
-82 KNVLASN
+82 
-89 ASWRFWLMLMMLISL
+89 SWRLWVALALLMVLSL
-104 CVWSSWTLIAQEWTR
+104 WSSWTLIAQEWTR
-119 PLGELFIPSSQLDIA
+119 PIGDLFMPSLQLDIT

-191 LFLPSLAIYGGI
+191 LFVPSLAIYGGV
-203 YVAFVGAI
+203 YVAFVGAL
-211 ISMGLVFALSAPSRF
+211 ISMGLVFALAAPSRF

-243 AVANVLVLFFAER
+243 AVANVLVLFFAAR
-256 SNGMLSWAAGFLA
+256 SNGILSWAAGFLA
-269 QNSWHTSVMLAITA
+269 QNSWHTSVVLAITA
-283 MVMTVVCLPL
+283 AVMTLVCLPL
-293 LKPLTLMSLDDMQA
+293 LKPLTLMSLDDGQA
-307 KRLGVPINAIR
+307 KRLGVPINGIR
-318 AIVVLI
+318 ALVVLV

-331 VVSEVGLIGFIGLG
+331 VISEVGLISFIGLG

-354 VSSISKRL
+354 ISSIAKRL
-362 VAAFCLGALLLW
+362 IAAFGLGALLLW
-374 LTSNLALLLE
+374 LTSNIALLLE
-384 PILSMQIPAGAMTGI
+384 PLLDMQIPAGAMTGI

-404 IIWLILRQRHERI
+404 IIWLILRQRRERI
-417 ETVTP
+417 EAVTP
-422 MLTGTHTPVVLWR
+422 MLAGTRKPVAYGSWAA
-435 WGVGVMVMI
+435 GMVI
-444 VLACLFVQDLSGWG
+444 IITLACLFVQDISGWG
-458 LSTEWAITQQYRL
+458 LSTDWALTAQYRL

-515 ILGFLLLPSLG
+515 ILGFLLLPMLG
-526 LSAGSGTLLM
+526 VTAGAGTLLL
-536 SGLTGAIAVLL
+536 SGLSGAIAVLL
-547 LIVWLARRVSSG
+547 LVIWLARKVSSG

-570 MMDGVMHMVKLSGDP
+570 MMDGVMHLVKLSGDP

-609 IGIALVL
+609 MAIALIL
-616 FVLSLLF
+616 FALSLLI

-633 SGVARTL
+633 TGVARNL

-645 PVTIALLALVAA
+645 PVTLALLILVAA
-657 LSTVSTLAVGPLS
+657 LSTASTLAVGPLS
-670 FIGLMVPHLATSLGA
+670 FVGLMVPHLATSLGA
-685 VRLER
+685 VKLER

-696 LLGAGVMVLADWI
+696 LLGAGVMVIADWI
-709 GRYVLFPYELPAGTI
+709 GRYVIFPYELPAGTV

-740 PVAVS
+740 PAS
-745 R
+745 HY